1 MKIGGAVLFF
11 GLMLASLTLCGGNAA
26 GQGGTGRFYLVDHR
40 TLMPVMSGV
49 VPPNWMAGGKTA
61 WSGEPSLPVTWYVW
75 FMSPDRRIRIYF
87 NSQLVTGSVG
97 RLQQCP
103 VLRDPALL
111 PRQLLPS
118 LARDYALS
126 GVRLVDARFETRQVE
141 PGLLRSRQTQAQQR
155 GVRLTNYLFTEL
167 TARYE
172 GVRNGEKHV
181 VMLFMPML
189 ALESQASMS
198 FTTMIEL
205 LFPMSF
211 ACPPEREAEARK
223 MLQTTVGSFQFN
235 PNFTAMVNQI
245 SNQRTAN
252 WLATQNEIR
261 NRQLEVAASTS
272 STLDRVRD
280 KWSEYIRDVDPVV
293 NPNTGEKMLV
303 DSRYD
308 HAWINSEN
316 EIIYHNNGFNTPNS
330 STATFDPNSDV
341 LFNRTSWRQ
350 LK

>member
-1 MKIGGAVLFF
+1 MRIGGSVLLL
-11 GLMLASLTLCGGNAA
+11 GTLLASLALCGGNAP
-26 GQGGTGRFYLVDHR
+26 GQGGAGRFYLVDYR
-40 TLMPVMSGV
+40 TQMPVMCGTV
-49 VPPNWMAGGKTA
+49 APNWLAGGKTV
-61 WSGEPSLPVTWYVW
+61 WTSEPSLPVTWYVW
-75 FMSPDRRIRIYF
+75 FMSPDQRTKLTF
-87 NSQLVTGSVG
+87 NSQLIMPWMG
-97 RLQQCP
+97 RMRQAP
-103 VLRDPALL
+103 VLNDPKRL
-111 PRQLLPS
+111 PGQLLQG
-118 LARDYALS
+118 LARDY
-126 GVRLVDARFETRQVE
+126 GVPDLRLVDARFEPQQASPE
-141 PGLLRSRQTQAQQR
+141 LLRSRQMQAQQR
-155 GVRLTNYLFTEL
+155 GIRLTGYHFTEL
-167 TARYE
+167 VARYE
-172 GVRNGEKHV
+172 GTRNGEKRTV
-181 VMLFMPML
+181 KLFISML
-189 ALESQASMS
+189 ALESQVSRS

-211 ACPPEREAEARK
+211 GCPAGEEEAAQAALKR
-223 MLQTTVGSFQFN
+223 TVGSFQFN

-252 WLATQNEIR
+252 WLATQNQIR
-261 NRQLEVAASTS
+261 EQQLAAAASTS
-272 STLDRVRD
+272 ATLDRVRD

-316 EIIYHNNGFNTPNS
+316 EIIYHNNGFNTPHS